1 MNVVPAELRLS
12 AQRALL
18 GAIFPEL
25 RLVKVKLIDST
36 IFLSAIA
43 DRTPSEAAIEALSMA
58 AAEIIADFPH
68 CDRISEQVTVSDAE
82 LPKEDILREGWVYQR
97 AEG

>member
-1 MNVVPAELRLS
+1 
-12 AQRALL
+12 
-18 GAIFPEL
+18 
-25 RLVKVKLIDST
+25 
-36 IFLSAIA
+36 
-43 DRTPSEAAIEALSMA
+43 MA